1 MGELRASTR
10 WGSPCCS
17 LRGWAVPYVAAVRQG
32 ARLFAD
38 SRRGS
43 GRAGREAT
51 TPARRGGGPRRRG
64 LRPGSRAPRTP
75 RGQRGFVQP
84 LIVPRRSA
92 CSGFAFSNVR
102 RRYDSGNVAANRS
115 MPRSMSSGVRSGD
128 APRSSPTTRMKC
140 HSSPSLT
147 MHSQK
152 CRPSEYPERAT
163 AAPMPLALRR
173 ASNTACARR
182 SSSDTWSGLRS
193 LERSGIA

>member
-1 MGELRASTR
+1 MELSVR
-10 WGSPCCS
+10 S
-17 LRGWAVPYVAAVRQG
+17 LGGWAVPYVARAAARTPVR
-32 ARLFAD
+32 RL
-38 SRRGS
+38 RRGS
-43 GRAGREAT
+43 GRGARGAATPRYAPAARGDRSHRGQGERPHPMAGAT
-51 TPARRGGGPRRRG
+51 QARTR
-64 LRPGSRAPRTP
+64 

-102 RRYDSGNVAANRS
+102 RRYDSANVAANRS
-115 MPRSMSSGVRSGD
+115 MPCSMSSGVRSGD
-128 APRSSPTTRMKC
+128 GPRSSPTTRMKC

-152 CRPSEYPERAT
+152 CSPLEYPERAT